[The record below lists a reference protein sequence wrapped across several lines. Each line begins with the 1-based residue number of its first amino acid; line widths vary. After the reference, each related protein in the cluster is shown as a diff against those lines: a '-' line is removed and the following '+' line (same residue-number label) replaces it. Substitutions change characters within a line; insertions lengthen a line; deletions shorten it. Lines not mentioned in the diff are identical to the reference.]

1 MSKEMSY
8 SIAIKRLEEIVAD
21 LERGGIALD
30 ETLKLYEEGAKLLE
44 FCQQE
49 LASAEGRLNEMRL
62 SEIEEKLSEWTN
74 NSIPSNTGS
83 LGG

>member
-1 MSKEMSY
+1 MNKEMNY

-62 SEIEEKLSEWTN
+62 SEMEDKLS
-74 NSIPSNTGS
+74 
-83 LGG
+83 

>member
-1 MSKEMSY
+1 MSEEMSY
-8 SIAIKRLEEIVAD
+8 SIAIKSLEEIVAD

-44 FCQQE
+44 ICQQE

-62 SEIEEKLSEWTN
+62 SEIEEKLSE
-74 NSIPSNTGS
+74 
-83 LGG
+83 

>member
-1 MSKEMSY
+1 MSEEMSY
-8 SIAIKRLEEIVAD
+8 SIAVKRLEEIVAD

-30 ETLKLYEEGAKLLE
+30 ETLKLYEEGSKLLE

-62 SEIEEKLSEWTN
+62 SEMEDKLSE
-74 NSIPSNTGS
+74 
-83 LGG
+83 

>member
-1 MSKEMSY
+1 MSEEMSY

-62 SEIEEKLSEWTN
+62 AEIEEKLSE
-74 NSIPSNTGS
+74 
-83 LGG
+83 

>member
-1 MSKEMSY
+1 MSEERSY
-8 SIAIKRLEEIVAD
+8 SIAVKRLEEILAE

-49 LASAEGRLNEMRL
+49 LASAEGRLKEMRL
-62 SEIEEKLSEWTN
+62 SEIEDKLSE
-74 NSIPSNTGS
+74 
-83 LGG
+83 

>member
-1 MSKEMSY
+1 MEKMSEDISY

-62 SEIEEKLSEWTN
+62 SEIEEKLSE
-74 NSIPSNTGS
+74 
-83 LGG
+83 

>member
-1 MSKEMSY
+1 MSEEMSY

-30 ETLKLYEEGAKLLE
+30 ETLKLYKEGAKLLE

-62 SEIEEKLSEWTN
+62 SEIEEKLSE
-74 NSIPSNTGS
+74 
-83 LGG
+83 

>member
-1 MSKEMSY
+1 MSEERSY
-8 SIAIKRLEEIVAD
+8 SIAVKRLEEIVAE

-49 LASAEGRLNEMRL
+49 LELVE
-62 SEIEEKLSEWTN
+62 T
-74 NSIPSNTGS
+74 
-83 LGG
+83 

>member
-1 MSKEMSY
+1 MEKLSEDISY

-62 SEIEEKLSEWTN
+62 SEIEEKLSE
-74 NSIPSNTGS
+74 
-83 LGG
+83 

>member
-1 MSKEMSY
+1 MEKMSEERSY
-8 SIAIKRLEEIVAD
+8 SIAVKRLEEIVAE

-62 SEIEEKLSEWTN
+62 SEIEDKLSE
-74 NSIPSNTGS
+74 
-83 LGG
+83 

>member
-1 MSKEMSY
+1 MSEEMTY
-8 SIAIKRLEEIVAD
+8 SIAVGRLEEIVAD

-62 SEIEEKLSEWTN
+62 SEIEEKLSE
-74 NSIPSNTGS
+74 
-83 LGG
+83 